1 MAEEKKAADEAPKNT
16 ESTDASAGVK
26 STKVSHMTLAEVEKA
41 IDLTQKQM
49 GGLTSRY
56 GRALVAQREVLK
68 SSGAK

>member
-1 MAEEKKAADEAPKNT
+1 MADEKKAADEAPKAEVAAET
-16 ESTDASAGVK
+16 LAGSKSVK
-26 STKVSHMTLAEVEKA
+26 ISHMTLPEVEKA
-41 IDLTQKQM
+41 MELTQKQM